1 MLGKYTA
8 RTAVCTAMDRL
19 GGQPDLQG
27 CHMLTADTNVG
38 GKDKDVTV
46 RTVAF
51 EKWMEEEET
60 LGRKGQCC
68 V

>member
-1 MLGKYTA
+1 
-8 RTAVCTAMDRL
+8 MDRL

-27 CHMLTADTNVG
+27 CHMLTTDTNVG
-38 GKDKDVTV
+38 EKDKDVTV